1 MSDDAYGATVA
12 KRRLSRRLLQLRV
25 QSQYTANH
33 VCDILNWGRGKVGR
47 FEANQWKRPEM
58 SDIRDLLRIYQVD
71 DSEREQLEELAL
83 QARARPWWRDFP
95 DIFEN
100 EFPGFEND
108 ASRIRVFMP
117 LVLPGLLQTQDYTE
131 AFMRIGPRP
140 PAWRSRA
147 LDTRLRRQEI
157 LSRVDGTA
165 PLLTAV
171 ITEASLRYR
180 WGSRTDRRDLIEH
193 LIAMGQRPGIE
204 LRIQR
209 FADGPPCGL
218 MSAVNIFDFANGEPS
233 LAYTETDTAM
243 QEVDEPE
250 QVGMYIESFGRAV
263 QGALEPSDTAAY
275 LRQLADQLE

>member
-25 QSQYTANH
+25 KSQYTANH
-33 VCDILNWGRGKVGR
+33 VCDMLNWGRGKVGR

-71 DSEREQLEELAL
+71 DVEREQLEELAI
-83 QARARPWWRDFP
+83 QARARPWWRDCA

-108 ASRIRVFMP
+108 ATRIRVFMP
-117 LVLPGLLQTQDYTE
+117 LVLPGLLQTQDYAE
-131 AFMRIGPRP
+131 AFMRIGPRS
-140 PAWRSRA
+140 PAWRSKA

-157 LSRVDGTA
+157 LNRVDGTV
-165 PLLTAV
+165 PMLTAV
-171 ITEASLRYR
+171 ITEASLRYK
-180 WGSRTDRRDLIEH
+180 WGSRGDRRDLIEH
-193 LIAMGQRPGIE
+193 LIEFGQRPNIE

-218 MSAVNIFDFANGEPS
+218 MSAVNIFDFADSEPS

-250 QVGMYIESFGRAV
+250 QVSMYIESFGRAAE
-263 QGALEPSDTAAY
+263 GALEPGDTTTY